1 MIANTYLNLREQR
14 WLQMFWDVPYH
25 CKHELQKQIESA
37 RIEREYTDYY
47 IFLKFL
53 VPENVSPIK
62 SIDERVPIEVI
73 VSHYEGAENASPEIQ
88 YGGDTIPNIVG
99 DNKLYPTSFMLH
111 FSKGY
116 VQELEIYNLDSS
128 ALDIENI
135 HIGKRNYRIST
146 AIAHKTEPSF
156 PAPPPK

>member
-1 MIANTYLNLREQR
+1 MIANTNLNLREQR

-25 CKHELQKQIESA
+25 CKLELQKQIESA
-37 RIEREYTDYY
+37 TIEREYTDYY

-53 VPENVSPIK
+53 VPENVNPIK

-73 VSHYEGAENASPEIQ
+73 VSHYEGAENDPAEIQ
-88 YGGDTIPNIVG
+88 YGGDSIPNKI
-99 DNKLYPTSFMLH
+99 DEKKIYPTSFMLH

-116 VQELEIYNLDSS
+116 VQELEIYNLDCS

-135 HIGKRNYRIST
+135 HIGKRNYRISP
-146 AIAHKTEPSF
+146 AIA
-156 PAPPPK
+156 